1 MYDDERSLRS
11 EPGHHL
17 CTRSEVE
24 LAENALRVHFTC
36 QASLSVGVE
45 SGAGAVADRSGV
57 RAPSLARRSVLLT
70 DQNTATV
77 KLWGGPNFSSSVGIG
92 PLAPYPGLIRV

>member
-17 CTRSEVE
+17 CTRSEAE

-36 QASLSVGVE
+36 QAGLYVGVDAW
-45 SGAGAVADRSGV
+45 AGAVSDMCGV
-57 RAPSLARRSVLLT
+57 RASSRAQRSVLLT

-77 KLWGGPNFSSSVGIG
+77 NLWGGPNFSSSVGIG